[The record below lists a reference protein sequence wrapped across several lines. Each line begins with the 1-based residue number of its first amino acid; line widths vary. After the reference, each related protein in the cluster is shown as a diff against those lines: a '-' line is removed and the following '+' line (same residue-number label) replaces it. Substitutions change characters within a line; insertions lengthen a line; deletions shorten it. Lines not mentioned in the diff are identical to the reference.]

1 MNFYLEEITGDK
13 KRLNFPIVPDEVNV
27 SSGANT
33 IPLNII
39 KNGEARIPRGEKA
52 TGYSWD
58 GLLPGKSM
66 KGAAF
71 INTEKDNWQSATD
84 LIKIL
89 EKWKKKGTPLKF
101 ICGKF
106 INADVFIENFN
117 RRYYGLNH
125 CEYSITLTKYPTLT
139 VSVSP
144 APKKT
149 DKTDPKDV
157 GKKGKVT
164 KDVAYRSGPG
174 KSYTKLGTLKKGTE
188 VTIYAVSG
196 NWYKIKEE
204 STGSGTGHTGLP
216 IGQGGAL
223 LQKFTGFTTT
233 TGTGVFNPSVLGGST
248 QPWWVCATY
257 VKITNG
263 KPTKKTPTTPQ
274 YPYWPFTGGSGSG
287 SGSGGGSSG
296 TGGKKPKSPHTSTGD
311 SGGKKPIKVTL
322 PTPKRSN
329 TAPKMTKPS
338 SSKPK

>member
-58 GLLPGKSM
+58 GLLPGNSM
-66 KGAAF
+66 KGASF
-71 INTEKDNWQSATD
+71 INTEKSNWQSATD
-84 LIKIL
+84 LIKII

-149 DKTDPKDV
+149 GSGTGGDEKAV
-157 GKKGKVT
+157 GKKGKIN
-164 KDVAYRSGPG
+164 KDKVVVRSGPSSSH
-174 KSYTKLGTLKKGTE
+174 KKITTLKKGTE

-196 NWYKIKEE
+196 NWYKIKEAGGF
-204 STGSGTGHTGLP
+204 GSGGQFISGWGVINPQIARIISAGNINIAGL
-216 IGQGGAL
+216 
-223 LQKFTGFTTT
+223 
-233 TGTGVFNPSVLGGST
+233 T
-248 QPWWVCATY
+248 QDEWWVCATY
-257 VKITNG
+257 ITITGG

-274 YPYWPFTGGSGSG
+274 YPYWPYTGGSGSG
-287 SGSGGGSSG
+287 SKKP
-296 TGGKKPKSPHTSTGD
+296 KKPKSPHSSTGD

-322 PTPKRSN
+322 PTPKRNNS
-329 TAPKMTKPS
+329 APKMTKPS